1 MNTILCFEGNI
12 TTVTPFT
19 VQLPNKNNEFP
30 QSMDG
35 MPIIQ
40 SSTIR
45 GWLRHSVHNAITAM
59 ANNQGHLFDVAAHHY
74 MGLGLDVHNQLSKVS
89 QMERKKTNRKLKEQN
104 PFFAV
109 FGRWLS
115 GGRLVVNNAVTE
127 KKDAVIQIGS
137 SSSTNILKSDP
148 HVLQQIDPSTI
159 SELDSALLAKVASVD
174 NKSVTK
180 NEIKALQA
188 KLNKPNIDP
197 NLEKLIQNSLKTL
210 EKKMSEFDQPE
221 RGIGGSHRKVNNTVA
236 LAENVILK
244 HSMRLNN
251 PSEKD
256 FIFFVWSIFT
266 ASKHPIGGKV
276 GQGYGQIEF
285 EWNIYSET
293 LFDVTRKHIGVIG
306 FNNQTGFYLKANDD
320 IEQLQKLLK
329 KESFNIETIA
339 KIVAEKCTSYGKFN

>member
-1 MNTILCFEGNI
+1 MNTILSFEGNI

-30 QSMDG
+30 HSMDG
-35 MPIIQ
+35 LPIIQ

-59 ANNQGHLFDVAAHHY
+59 ANHQGHSFDVAAHHY
-74 MGLGLDVHNQLSKVS
+74 MGLGLDVHNQLAKVAHT
-89 QMERKKTNRKLKEQN
+89 ERKKINLKLKEQN

-115 GGRLVVNNAVTE
+115 GGRLVVNNAVTD

-137 SSSTNILKSDP
+137 SSSANILKSDP
-148 HVLQQIDPSTI
+148 HILQQIDPSTI
-159 SELDSALLAKVASVD
+159 SELDSVLLAKVASAD
-174 NKSVTK
+174 IKSDTK

-197 NLEKLIQNSLKTL
+197 SLEKLIQKSIKSLETKMSDL
-210 EKKMSEFDQPE
+210 EKAE
-221 RGIGGSHRKVNNTVA
+221 RGIGLHRKVNNTVA
-236 LAENVILK
+236 LAENVVLK

-256 FIFFVWSIFT
+256 FMFFAWSIFT

-285 EWNIYSET
+285 EWDIYSET

-306 FNNQTGFYLKANDD
+306 FNRQEGFYLKANDD
-320 IEQLQKLLK
+320 IEKLQKLLK
-329 KESFNIETIA
+329 KENFNIETIA
-339 KIVAEKCTSYGKFN
+339 KIVAEKCTSYGRFH

>member
-1 MNTILCFEGNI
+1 MNTILCFEGRI

-30 QSMDG
+30 HSIDG

-59 ANNQGHLFDVAAHHY
+59 ANHQGHSFDVAAHHY

-89 QMERKKTNRKLKEQN
+89 QMERKKINRKLKDQN

-115 GGRLVVNNAVTE
+115 GGRLVVNNAVAE
-127 KKDAVIQIGS
+127 KKDSVIQIGC

-148 HVLQQIDPSTI
+148 HVLQQIDPCTI
-159 SELDSALLAKVASVD
+159 SELDSVLLAKVASVD
-174 NKSVTK
+174 SKCLVK

-188 KLNKPNIDP
+188 KLNKPDIDP
-197 NLEKLIQNSLKTL
+197 NLAKLIQSSIKNL
-210 EKKMSEFDQPE
+210 ERKMSEFDKV
-221 RGIGGSHRKVNNTVA
+221 GGSHRKVNSTVA
-236 LAENVILK
+236 LAENVELK
-244 HSMRLNN
+244 HTMRLNN

-256 FIFFVWSIFT
+256 FVFFVWSIFT

-285 EWNIYSET
+285 EWDIYSET

-306 FNNQTGFYLKANDD
+306 FNQQEGFYLKPDED
-320 IEQLQKLLK
+320 IEKNQKLLK
-329 KESFNIETIA
+329 KDNFNIETIA

>member
-1 MNTILCFEGNI
+1 MNTILSFEGNI

-19 VQLPNKNNEFP
+19 VQLPNKNNVFP
-30 QSMDG
+30 HSMEG
-35 MPIIQ
+35 LPIIQ

-45 GWLRHSVHNAITAM
+45 GWLRHSVHNAIAAM
-59 ANNQGHLFDVAAHHY
+59 ANHQGQSFDVAEHHF

-89 QMERKKTNRKLKEQN
+89 QMERKKINRNLKEQN

-115 GGRLVVNNAVTE
+115 GGRLVVNNAVAN

-159 SELDSALLAKVASVD
+159 SELDSILLAKVASAD
-174 NKSVTK
+174 IKSDTK

-188 KLNKPNIDP
+188 KLNKPDIDP
-197 NLEKLIQNSLKTL
+197 NLEKLIQKSIKSLET
-210 EKKMSEFDQPE
+210 KMSELEKAE
-221 RGIGGSHRKVNNTVA
+221 RGVGPHRKVNNTVA
-236 LAENVILK
+236 LAENVVLK

-285 EWNIYSET
+285 EWDIYSET

-306 FNNQTGFYLKANDD
+306 FNQKEGFYLKANDD
-320 IEQLQKLLK
+320 IEKLQKLLK
-329 KESFNIETIA
+329 KENFNIETIS
-339 KIVAEKCTSYGKFN
+339 KIIAEKCTSYGKFR